1 MTNSK
6 LDKHLLEILKLIF
19 IVILEMYHSIE
30 IIFFGKYCKPN
41 VTNKINRNKII
52 EILIYACNFIRI
64 CGESLI
70 KYIFL

>member
-30 IIFFGKYCKPN
+30 IIFLEN
-41 VTNKINRNKII
+41 IVNQM
-52 EILIYACNFIRI
+52 LQ
-64 CGESLI
+64 I
-70 KYIFL
+70 K